1 MEHLR
6 FGWRNWRIPRG
17 LQKVLRVVLFTLER
31 KGEVEKKFGG
41 FWGREMSFWRNRGSL
56 VLTKLTSRM
65 MCSIRRATCNMSQ
78 NSSRYWTNGRF
89 LGFDQYRDSKAE
101 HVWDCNHLLKYSP
114 QSLCYVLHKP
124 IPQLNETKKIHL
136 FQPNQHIWWFSWNIS
151 KPVTG
156 KLTIISRIYMIYMI
170 YIPHKWH

>member
-6 FGWRNWRIPRG
+6 FGWRNWRIPWG

-41 FWGREMSFWRNRGSL
+41 FWGRKMSFWRNRGSF

-89 LGFDQYRDSKAE
+89 LGNDQYRDSKAE

-124 IPQLNETKKIHL
+124 IPQFFFFSRHVESGLT
-136 FQPNQHIWWFSWNIS
+136 QPIA
-151 KPVTG
+151 
-156 KLTIISRIYMIYMI
+156 KLIKRKATAMHHQGCPYSSAATWKEAVV
-170 YIPHKWH
+170 PP

>member
-1 MEHLR
+1 MWGIFAYIWEHLR

-31 KGEVEKKFGG
+31 KGEVEKKIRG
-41 FWGREMSFWRNRGSL
+41 FWGREMSFGRNRGSL

-65 MCSIRRATCNMSQ
+65 MCSIRRATCNMSL

-89 LGFDQYRDSKAE
+89 LGYDQYRDSNAE
-101 HVWDCNHLLKYSP
+101 HVWDYNLHWENHLLKYSP

-124 IPQLNETKKIHL
+124 IPQLNETKKYISSN
-136 FQPNQHIWWFSWNIS
+136 PTNIFGAS
-151 KPVTG
+151 
-156 KLTIISRIYMIYMI
+156 LEIYQNR
-170 YIPHKWH
+170 